1 MTIDYIC
8 NICGKSTVNN
18 NGLISHVS
26 QIHGFSS
33 KQYYDLY
40 VKSENE
46 GICEKCGKPTRF
58 IKFSRGYARFCSR
71 SCTAQGTAN
80 ERKEIRYEKYGYG
93 NYFSDD
99 GADILRQQAKRTAT
113 DRFSKILNNLKI
125 KYNVDDSI
133 TNISQIREI
142 KQKVKETAQLKYGVN
157 NNFLVADDTG
167 LLKRMWT
174 CMNKYHVF
182 SPLQNAD
189 IQQKLKNTC
198 LTKYGY
204 ANPTQCPEIREKSK
218 ATNLVIYGVEYPIQA
233 IAIQH
238 KSRAKYHYDGLPFD
252 SSWEIAYYIYL
263 RDHHVR
269 FKYHAT
275 TFAYYSPTDN
285 KWHVYEC
292 DFTLFNHTYV
302 EIKGG
307 HLYNEMLNDKTSKN
321 YYKYLCMVQHN
332 VHIITDPSKYITY
345 VNRNYGSKYLR
356 QFRNSVQAR
365 Q

>member
-1 MTIDYIC
+1 MTLDYIC
-8 NICGKSTVNN
+8 KICGKSTVNN

-40 VKSENE
+40 VKSEND
-46 GICEKCGKPTRF
+46 GICENCGKPTRF

-71 SCTAQGTAN
+71 SCTAMGTVN
-80 ERKEIRYEKYGYG
+80 ERREIRYQKYGHF
-93 NYFSDD
+93 FSEK
-99 GADILRQQAKRTAT
+99 GADHLKQQAKRTAHE
-113 DRFSKILNNLKI
+113 RFGKILNDLKE
-125 KYNVDDSI
+125 KYNVTEPI
-133 TNISQIREI
+133 TNLSQIPEI
-142 KQKVKETAQLKYGVN
+142 KHKIKDTTRLKYGVN

-167 LLKRMWT
+167 LPKRIWT
-174 CMNKYHVF
+174 CLNKYHAF

-189 IQQKLKNTC
+189 IQQKWKNTC
-198 LTKYGY
+198 LAKYGY
-204 ANPTQCPEIREKSK
+204 ENPNQCPDIREKSK
-218 ATNLVIYGVEYPIQA
+218 ATNLARYGVEYPITSENFR
-233 IAIQH
+233 H
-238 KSRAKYHYDGLPFD
+238 KTYAKYRYDGTHFD

-263 RDHHVR
+263 SDHHVR

-307 HLYNEMLNDKTSKN
+307 HLYNEMINDKMSKN
-321 YYKYLCMVQHN
+321 YYKYLCMIQHN
-332 VHIITDPSKYITY
+332 VHIITDASKYISY
-345 VNRNYGSKYLR
+345 VKQKYGSNYLR
-356 QFRNSVQAR
+356 KFRNKTQAR